1 MSDHLTRRPVPA
13 VLPAGV
19 APAFPLG
26 AEGESGGPA
35 TGGLTV
41 WDSGYGP
48 VNGHYSWTGIN
59 SQYGTAEYVRD
70 SDPNNYRI
78 GFNLGFWIIH
88 GPSSLWLYTAE
99 GGGVTPP
106 TSGWSALNGTPPAP
120 TLVFDD

>member
-1 MSDHLTRRPVPA
+1 MSDHLTRRPVRA

-19 APAFPLG
+19 APSFPLG
-26 AEGESGGPA
+26 AEGGSGGPA
-35 TGGLTV
+35 TAGLTV
-41 WDSGYGP
+41 AGSGYGM
-48 VNGHYSWTGIN
+48 VDGHYSWTGIN

-70 SDPNNYRI
+70 SDPSNYRI

-99 GGGVTPP
+99 GGGTTPP
-106 TSGWSALNGTPPAP
+106 ASGWTTDNGAPPAP